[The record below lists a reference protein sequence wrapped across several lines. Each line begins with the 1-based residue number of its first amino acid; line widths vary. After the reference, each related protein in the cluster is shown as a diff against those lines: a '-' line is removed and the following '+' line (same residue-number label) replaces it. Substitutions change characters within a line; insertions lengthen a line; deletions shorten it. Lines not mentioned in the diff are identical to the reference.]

1 MRMRVLPPLAALVLG
16 AATAFL
22 VACGGSDGRIPA
34 DDASQ
39 LTNALNQISTD
50 FDAGRCQAAEAA
62 VTKAQGEL
70 VDLPTSVDQKLRD
83 RLESG
88 IRNLRDRIPAT
99 CGKSQTQTQQQT
111 TTQQTTTQDTQT
123 DTNTD
128 TTGTD
133 TTGTDTTG
141 TDTTG
146 TGTDTT
152 GTGTDTTGTGGTTT
166 GTDTGTGGAGVTTP

>member
-1 MRMRVLPPLAALVLG
+1 MRVLPPLAALVLG

-22 VACGGSDGRIPA
+22 VACGGNDGRIPA
-34 DDASQ
+34 DNASQ
-39 LTNALNQISTD
+39 LTNALNQVSSD

-70 VDLPTSVDQKLRD
+70 VDLPTSVDQKLRN
-83 RLESG
+83 RLEAG
-88 IRNLRDRIPAT
+88 IRNLRNRVPAT
-99 CGKSQTQTQQQT
+99 CKAAQTQTQQQT
-111 TTQQTTTQDTQT
+111 TTQQTTTQQTTTQ
-123 DTNTD
+123 
-128 TTGTD
+128 TD

-152 GTGTDTTGTGGTTT
+152 GTGTDTTGTGIDTT
-166 GTDTGTGGAGVTTP
+166 GTNGGTSTTGGTSP